1 MNNIRIFQ
9 NEQFG
14 QVRIAVNENGEPLF
28 CLADVCRSL
37 DLDQPSRVKP
47 RLKQD
52 GVTTIKVIDSMN
64 RQQDANFITES
75 NLYKCIFQSR
85 KEEAEEYLKSVS
97 KILNVG
103 FSHIIKSKRGK
114 GGGTYGIKHVVL
126 EYAQYL
132 DSRKADF
139 ADAALKKIR
148 FSFGDIKS
156 LRSFAMLQNI
166 IYYVQGI
173 FYALEASILKIYRE
187 VVSVY
192 HSLWRMMFCSKNGYG
207 FSFFISNK

>member
-114 GGGTYGIKHVVL
+114 GGGTYGFKHVVV

-139 ADAALKKIR
+139 AAAALKKIR

-156 LRSFAMLQNI
+156 LRSFAVLQNI

>member
-14 QVRIAVNENGEPLF
+14 QVRIAMNENGEPLF
-28 CLADVCRSL
+28 CLVDVCKIL
-37 DLDQPSRVKP
+37 GLRVDNTLQ
-47 RLKQD
+47 RLKED
-52 GVTTIKVIDSMN
+52 GYYRIGVTDSLGRIQEAYFINEDGLYDVI
-64 RQQDANFITES
+64 
-75 NLYKCIFQSR
+75 
-85 KEEAEEYLKSVS
+85 
-97 KILNVG
+97 
-103 FSHIIKSKRGK
+103 
-114 GGGTYGIKHVVL
+114 
-126 EYAQYL
+126 L

-139 ADAALKKIR
+139 ANAALKKIR
-148 FSFGDIKS
+148 FSFDDIKS
-156 LRSFAMLQNI
+156 LRSFAVLQNI

-173 FYALEASILKIYRE
+173 FLCPRSIYIKIYRE

>member
-156 LRSFAMLQNI
+156 LRSFAVLQNI

>member
-9 NEQFG
+9 NDQFG
-14 QVRIAVNENGEPLF
+14 QVRIAMNENGEPLF
-28 CLADVCRSL
+28 CLADVCKSVELTNPSSVKSRL
-37 DLDQPSRVKP
+37 DEEDVQL
-47 RLKQD
+47 
-52 GVTTIKVIDSMN
+52 IDLHALNYSEGIGN
-64 RQQDANFITES
+64 TLANFITES
-75 NLYKCIFQSR
+75 
-85 KEEAEEYLKSVS
+85 
-97 KILNVG
+97 G
-103 FSHIIKSKRGK
+103 FYDVI
-114 GGGTYGIKHVVL
+114 
-126 EYAQYL
+126 L

-148 FSFGDIKS
+148 FSFDDIKS
-156 LRSFAMLQNI
+156 LRSFAVLQNI